1 MFTPGVWKEKPLLTV
16 THPTP
21 FKHQQAGTLPQD
33 SSSLSLQPPG
43 LWSQCPSLQPVDA
56 SQTQK
61 AGLWVVVDAAAHS
74 FLPFPR
80 LHNKIRS
87 SFSMAL
93 DSRGPLW
100 VPGLHLLSQCLFPEQ
115 RACQCPNV
123 QPRAPWSFRPSLQ
136 LITRRVCLG
145 VPATPLPLR
154 AQTPRSPVRVQGPTI
169 YSIINIRTWEFS

>member
-1 MFTPGVWKEKPLLTV
+1 MLTV

-33 SSSLSLQPPG
+33 SSSLSLKPPG

-80 LHNKIRS
+80 LHNTVRS

-93 DSRGPLW
+93 DSQGPLW
-100 VPGLHLLSQCLFPEQ
+100 VPGLHLLLHCVCSQNSVPAHAQMSNPGHRGASDSADVPAWVSPLPCESSNSLPPQ
-115 RACQCPNV
+115 STC
-123 QPRAPWSFRPSLQ
+123 RAPPSTPSSASESGSFPR
-136 LITRRVCLG
+136 CLSFTSF
-145 VPATPLPLR
+145 P
-154 AQTPRSPVRVQGPTI
+154 
-169 YSIINIRTWEFS
+169 